1 LGPTGLSEVLSG
13 LGLDD
18 HPQVLVGSSTS
29 DDAGVYLMND
39 HLALVTTVDF
49 ITPAVDDPY
58 VFGQIAAANSL
69 SDIWAMGG
77 EPLTALNLVMFP
89 AKKLDL
95 GVLKEILRGGS
106 DKVKESGAVTIGGHS
121 VEDDEP
127 KYGLSVTG
135 QVSPDRIWKNCTA
148 RPGDR
153 LVITKPIG
161 SGVLLNAVRADK
173 YSYETLL
180 EQVVPSM
187 VMLNQKA
194 KQVASNF
201 TIHSATDVTGFG
213 LCGHG
218 LEMARGA
225 GLSLHLNFDQLPIYA
240 GALEMY
246 KKGVTT
252 GSNKDNRALCEPW
265 LQWKKDLSSTQQ
277 NLLFDPQTSG
287 GLMFALPEDQAVALV
302 VALNQSGI
310 VDAALIG
317 EFVAGDPGVV
327 LI

>member
-1 LGPTGLSEVLSG
+1 VLSG

-18 HPQVLVGSSTS
+18 HPQILVGSSTS

-39 HLALVTTVDF
+39 QLALVTTVDF

-89 AKKLDL
+89 SKKLDL
-95 GVLKEILRGGS
+95 GVLKEILKGGA

-135 QVSPDRIWKNCTA
+135 HVSPDKVWKNCTGQA
-148 RPGDR
+148 GDR
-153 LVITKPIG
+153 LVLTKPIG

-173 YSYETLL
+173 FPYQTLL
-180 EQVVPSM
+180 DQVIPSM
-187 VMLNQKA
+187 VALNQTA
-194 KQVASNF
+194 KQVASQF
-201 TIHSATDVTGFG
+201 EIHSATDVTGFG
-213 LCGHG
+213 ICGHG

-225 GLSLHLNFDQLPIYA
+225 GLSLQLEFDQLPLYP
-240 GALEMY
+240 GSLEMY
-246 KKGVTT
+246 QKGITT
-252 GSNKDNRALCEPW
+252 GSNQDNRKLCAPW
-265 LQWKKDLSSTQQ
+265 LNWQRDLDPARQE
-277 NLLFDPQTSG
+277 LLFDPQTSG
-287 GLMFALPEDQAVALV
+287 GLMFALKEADADALV
-302 VALNQSGI
+302 AALNQAGI
-310 VDAALIG
+310 AEATQIG
-317 EFVAGDPGVV
+317 QFVAGQPAVE

>member
-1 LGPTGLSEVLSG
+1 VLSG

-18 HPQVLVGSSTS
+18 HPQILVGSSTS

-39 HLALVTTVDF
+39 QLALVTTVDF

-89 AKKLDL
+89 SKKLDL
-95 GVLKEILRGGS
+95 GVLKEILKGGA

-135 QVSPDRIWKNCTA
+135 HVSPDKVWKNCTA
-148 RPGDR
+148 QAGDR
-153 LVITKPIG
+153 LVLTKPIG

-173 YSYETLL
+173 FPYQTLL
-180 EQVVPSM
+180 DQVIPSM
-187 VMLNQKA
+187 VALSQTA
-194 KQVASNF
+194 KQVASQF
-201 TIHSATDVTGFG
+201 EIHSATDVTGFG
-213 LCGHG
+213 ICGHG

-225 GLSLHLNFDQLPIYA
+225 GLSLQLEFDQLPLYP
-240 GALEMY
+240 GSLEMY
-246 KKGVTT
+246 QKGITT
-252 GSNKDNRALCEPW
+252 GSNQDNRKLCAPW
-265 LQWKKDLSSTQQ
+265 LNWQRDLDPARQE
-277 NLLFDPQTSG
+277 LLFDPQTSG
-287 GLMFALPEDQAVALV
+287 GLMFALKEADADALV
-302 VALNQSGI
+302 AALNQAGI
-310 VDAALIG
+310 AEATQIG
-317 EFVAGDPGVV
+317 QFVAGQPAVE

>member
-1 LGPTGLSEVLSG
+1 MLSG

-18 HPQVLVGSSTS
+18 HPQILVGSSTS

-39 HLALVTTVDF
+39 QLALVTTVDF

-89 AKKLDL
+89 SKKLDL
-95 GVLKEILRGGS
+95 GVLKEILKGGA

-135 QVSPDRIWKNCTA
+135 HVSPDKVWKNCTGQA
-148 RPGDR
+148 GDR
-153 LVITKPIG
+153 LVLTKPIG

-173 YSYETLL
+173 FPYQTLL
-180 EQVVPSM
+180 DQVIPSM
-187 VMLNQKA
+187 VALNQTA
-194 KQVASNF
+194 KQVASQF
-201 TIHSATDVTGFG
+201 EIHSATDVTGFG
-213 LCGHG
+213 ICGHG

-225 GLSLHLNFDQLPIYA
+225 GLSLQLEFDQLPLYP
-240 GALEMY
+240 GSLEMY
-246 KKGVTT
+246 QKGITT
-252 GSNKDNRALCEPW
+252 GSNQDNRKLCAPW
-265 LQWKKDLSSTQQ
+265 LNWQRDLDPARQE
-277 NLLFDPQTSG
+277 LLFDPQTSG
-287 GLMFALPEDQAVALV
+287 GLMFALKEADADALV
-302 VALNQSGI
+302 AALNQAGI
-310 VDAALIG
+310 AEATQIG
-317 EFVAGDPGVV
+317 QFVAGQPAVE

>member
-1 LGPTGLSEVLSG
+1 MLSG

-18 HPQVLVGSSTS
+18 HPQILVGSSTS

-39 HLALVTTVDF
+39 QLALVTTVDF

-89 AKKLDL
+89 SKKLDL
-95 GVLKEILRGGS
+95 GVLKEILKGGA

-135 QVSPDRIWKNCTA
+135 HVSPDKVWKNCTA
-148 RPGDR
+148 QAGDR
-153 LVITKPIG
+153 LVLTKPIG

-173 YSYETLL
+173 FPYQTLL
-180 EQVVPSM
+180 DQVIPSM
-187 VMLNQKA
+187 VALSQTA
-194 KQVASNF
+194 KQVASQF
-201 TIHSATDVTGFG
+201 EIHSATDVTGFG
-213 LCGHG
+213 ICGHG

-225 GLSLHLNFDQLPIYA
+225 GLSLQLEFDQLPLYP
-240 GALEMY
+240 GSLEMY
-246 KKGVTT
+246 QKGITT
-252 GSNKDNRALCEPW
+252 GSNQDNRKLCAPW
-265 LQWKKDLSSTQQ
+265 LNWQRDLDPARQE
-277 NLLFDPQTSG
+277 LLFDPQTSG
-287 GLMFALPEDQAVALV
+287 GLMFALKEADADALV
-302 VALNQSGI
+302 AALNQAGI
-310 VDAALIG
+310 AEATQIG
-317 EFVAGDPGVV
+317 QFVAGQPAVE